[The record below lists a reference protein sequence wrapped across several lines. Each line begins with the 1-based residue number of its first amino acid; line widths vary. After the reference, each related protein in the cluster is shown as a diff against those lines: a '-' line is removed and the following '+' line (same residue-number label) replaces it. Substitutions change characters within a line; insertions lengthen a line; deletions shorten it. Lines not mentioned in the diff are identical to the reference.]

1 MVAVSLPD
9 RVKRLIHVLRDEGP
23 VCCSKAR
30 SVGRRKKSLMTDF
43 LFVQHRDGNTVNV
56 SSIVMSAITS
66 LGTAAIAGSAIGPAA
81 AVAACVPIIVP
92 VTNQLVDAGIP
103 IGDEAKN
110 SMAHLV
116 TTNYLQLSFGLIE
129 FLSGDIV
136 NGVTHMV
143 MAGVGFYVVSVDGI
157 VLLPSYSV
165 ATSVFAGVS
174 AVDLV
179 QMLLQKGALNGDIA
193 MTQNLM
199 RFTTIAH
206 PFLYAASAYLAWNL
220 IEQLRAGLL
229 RNATASQTEAP
240 GAAVMLE
247 PSVPVGSRQPF
258 VGRAFRLGD
267 ELHHTQPQ
275 VPLNNDT

>member
-1 MVAVSLPD
+1 M
-9 RVKRLIHVLRDEGP
+9 
-23 VCCSKAR
+23 
-30 SVGRRKKSLMTDF
+30 
-43 LFVQHRDGNTVNV
+43 
-56 SSIVMSAITS
+56 
-66 LGTAAIAGSAIGPAA
+66 
-81 AVAACVPIIVP
+81 
-92 VTNQLVDAGIP
+92 

-110 SMAHLV
+110 SMAHLM

-179 QMLLQKGALNGDIA
+179 QMLLNKGALNGDLV
-193 MTQNLM
+193 MSQNLM
-199 RFTTIAH
+199 RLTTIAH
-206 PFLYAASAYLAWNL
+206 PILYAASAYLAWNL

-240 GAAVMLE
+240 GASVMLE

-275 VPLNNDT
+275 VPLNNNT